1 MNIFLIRFLPN
12 RSLIGG
18 QLKRSVR
25 AAEVEGKE

>member
-18 QLKRSVR
+18 QLKSVR
-25 AAEVEGKE
+25 TAEVEGKE